1 MPSFIPAPIH
11 KPPVAP
17 RFSGGV
23 SLSPFVKR
31 LVTTLEKN
39 AADMNAGKFAEDT
52 LSSLGSRLVVSTST
66 AEKLEIAPTEF
77 LESVAVYFGLSAMA
91 KGIAKRFAK
100 FAGMAQEHLLK
111 PLDTLHPAELI
122 AAIPARLA
130 TMLLPFGTM
139 LLGVEGPLMYG
150 KNIMTTRLFG
160 KGSFE
165 GMLGMGLTDDSA
177 ATIAETENKAKRRL
191 KQCVVAVVSTL
202 AAAMGLAKFGP
213 SLLKRMAP
221 EKLATLAKRL
231 GGLDL
236 FNHGGASPM
245 LTKTLLGVYMGL
257 SSLIYLDA
265 SRGGIERKEIL
276 PRFALIISYL
286 LLFKDAMEKYLIFPR
301 LKNVFNGLLT
311 TIKNR
316 HGVDETFATPLH
328 TQVMR
333 GQLVEGL
340 LEKTAFKALDKAKQS
355 KVLRAKMIGFAMPY
369 IIGTGVVGFLNAA
382 MNRYFTRERIAEQHQ
397 AIQQLVETKMKTFQA
412 SHLQGTY
419 LSNTR
424 SA

>member
-1 MPSFIPAPIH
+1 M
-11 KPPVAP
+11 AP

-23 SLSPFVKR
+23 SLSPLVKR

-39 AADMNAGKFAEDT
+39 AADLNAGKFAEDT

-100 FAGMAQEHLLK
+100 LAGMAQEHLLK

-130 TMLLPFGTM
+130 TMVLPFGTM

-202 AAAMGLAKFGP
+202 VAAVGLAKFGP
-213 SLLKRMAP
+213 KLLKRLNP
-221 EKLATLAKRL
+221 EQLTKLAKGL

-286 LLFKDAMEKYLIFPR
+286 LFFKDAMEKYQIFPR

-311 TIKNR
+311 TTTNR
-316 HGVDETFATPLH
+316 HGVERTSATSLKA
-328 TQVMR
+328 
-333 GQLVEGL
+333 L
-340 LEKTAFKALDKAKQS
+340 LEQPAFQALEKATQS

-369 IIGTGVVGFLNAA
+369 IVGTGVVGFLNAA
-382 MNRYFTRERIAEQHQ
+382 MNRYFTRARITEQHQ
-397 AIQQLVETKMKTFQA
+397 AIQHLVETKMKTFQA